1 LTATVVDSF
10 GNPVKDTTVV
20 FAVVSSSGGGF
31 ITSTNPVTTDS
42 LGKARVSYKTGS
54 FVGTNIIN
62 AKGLSSG
69 TIPGMPDMT
78 LFLINT
84 DSVNANANYIAGT
97 LEPRVVSQNQIT
109 AFKAKFVN
117 TGSFPITLGIDST
130 YILYNDGV
138 TSYKAYLDTGVS
150 KTIGVGTSQITF
162 NADTIKLGTGP
173 YPGAGHTAQIYL
185 YGSVF
190 DSAAVEYDTLRF
202 TFGPFLDTL
211 KVQSPARII
220 LDSVKIVQSLAVRGQ
235 DSIKVDYYVRNSG
248 EATAVNFVVRDSI
261 RSLGNMSTD
270 WVLLGGNKPDSIRG
284 GNSSAFTQY
293 YRIISGA
300 RLGVD
305 TLTTRIHA
313 IDFNDA
319 SQITRDSLLFI
330 DTIRVVRPAALQ
342 ITQTILDTLHNDP
355 FINRNQ
361 LLRMRSLINN
371 FGDESAQVR
380 INFASTGGGI
390 NYDTTLAG
398 TVNGNSSVWVTS
410 RYFNVMNALGVET
423 YSAFIDSAFGNISLD
438 TVSISDPVAGNLKT
452 LTVQDSA
459 KLKLDL
465 FVLGSDSSNLTV
477 SDSAVFQVY
486 VRVIN
491 LGSAPLSRDSVP
503 VRITLPSAYNYP
515 SGIGVTDS
523 IVTVYLNQTL
533 KINLR
538 SRDTTASPDS
548 ILAIFDTASVS
559 YPRDLNNSMK
569 SIVYNNRDSVFVKA
583 SKVGTLVATQ
593 LIVDSPSGATDD
605 TVSTFQQFR
614 LRAQVKGM
622 SRLSNIRAVLGLNKV
637 RFSTPDSLTQN
648 VPPSL
653 NDSAYIYW
661 TIVSNKDTVS
671 TDTFSV
677 FFVGIDTTT
686 QIVRTTL
693 VPQTRIVNVVRR
705 ADLSVNMA
713 IISPFGATDDTISAG
728 QQFTVS
734 AKVTNAGTATV
745 NSGGALSLNLSSG
758 LSIVSGAATQAFIIG
773 DSIKWTLLT
782 ATPLRAD
789 TIRVNISTPP
799 SDNNTN
805 LAAYISKRADTVRV
819 YTEPTANIFGDT
831 ITLPGKK
838 DTVSTEQIFTIQA
851 SVQQLNSLVN
861 KVATISFSNAA
872 TGLDIVSGDTLQ
884 KPIAD
889 GVTSILWS
897 VKAANSILNDERVD
911 TIYVQ
916 FTGNDKNSGNPVI
929 SQRKGIPITIQTKA
943 RLALSA
949 AVVEPYDA
957 TDKFVMPNQTF
968 ILRAKVSNTGRA
980 GISGVGSIRLDSL
993 IYSPGQIFV
1002 ATPLDTAFNTNA
1014 GDDSVKWSIV
1024 APSGSFSHPLVIRF
1038 GTLKVNDAN
1047 TGQSASEVNNS
1058 INLTISS
1065 ENKKLQVKRIQTDT
1079 SARAAAEGER
1089 IKDVIV
1095 LGLDNL
1101 NLTNS
1106 PVTGHI
1112 LARNFGFE
1120 VYEYVV
1126 GSGIQK
1132 VDNWKDLIDSIQV
1145 YRYRT
1150 NDIFGRTD
1158 LSNSDTA
1165 FVRIN
1170 GRQYRAPGSKS
1181 LANVFDG
1188 LFVRSGISDTVSF
1201 AVYVKNGVTGSNRN
1215 FSIRLA
1221 QVEAFD
1227 YDTLGYETTVPLGS
1241 LPPVDVRDDRGRRL
1255 EDIPVNDASFQTL
1268 QAAIVSTTGPNAQK
1282 FGNYPNPFGSGS
1294 KPLTKFRF
1302 IATSS
1307 GDAHIEIY
1315 TLAGNLV
1322 RKLQSNGPV
1331 APSIISTIEWDGKN
1345 MNGQKVR
1352 NGVYIAVL
1360 KAPGVKATTKVL
1372 IVR

>member
-1 LTATVVDSF
+1 SLQFTPGSGILALTSGVASFTAKDTVAKSFMQIKASESGVGTQLTSQNLSVVHNKAKRFKDTVVTVSGVTIGNIRTLTATVLDSF
-10 GNPVKDTTVV
+10 NNPVKDTTVV

-31 ITSTNPVTTDS
+31 ITSANPVTTDS
-42 LGKARVSYKTGS
+42 LGKARVSYKTGN

-62 AKGLSSG
+62 AKGLSTA

-84 DSVNANANYIAGT
+84 DSVNANANYITGT

-117 TGSFPITLGIDST
+117 TGAFPITLAIDST
-130 YILYNDGV
+130 YILYDDGV

-162 NADTIKLGTGP
+162 NADTIKLATGQ
-173 YPGAGHTAQIYL
+173 YPGAGHIAQIYL
-185 YGSVF
+185 FGSVF

-202 TFGPFLDTL
+202 TFNPVADTL
-211 KVQSPARII
+211 TVQAPA
-220 LDSVKIVQSLAVRGQ
+220 LLVMDSVKILQSLAVRGQ
-235 DSIKVDYYVRNSG
+235 DSIKVDYYVRNTG

-261 RSLGNMSTD
+261 RNLGNVTTD

-305 TLTTRIHA
+305 TLTTRIRA
-313 IDFNDA
+313 IDFNDV

-330 DTIRVVRPAALQ
+330 DTIRVVRQAALQ
-342 ITQTILDTLHNDP
+342 ITQTILDTLYNDP

-361 LLRMRSLINN
+361 LLRMRSLVNN

-380 INFASTGGGI
+380 INFASSSDSL
-390 NYDTTLAG
+390 NYDTTLVG
-398 TVNGNSSVWVTS
+398 TLAGNSSVWVTS
-410 RYFNVMNALGVET
+410 RYFNVMNATGVET

-465 FVLGSDSSNLTV
+465 FVLGADSSNLTV
-477 SDSAVFQVY
+477 SDSAVFPIY
-486 VRVIN
+486 VRVSN
-491 LGSAPLSRDSVP
+491 LGTAPLSADSVP
-503 VRITLPSAYNYP
+503 VRITLPSGFLYQSVAD
-515 SGIGVTDS
+515 TL
-523 IVTVYLNQTL
+523 VTVYLNQTR
-533 KINLR
+533 KVNLL
-538 SRDTTASPDS
+538 SQDTTVAPLS
-548 ILAIFDTASVS
+548 ILARFDSASAN
-559 YPRDLNNSMK
+559 YPRDRNNDQK
-569 SIVYNNRDSVFVKA
+569 TIVQNINDSVRVKA
-583 SKVGTLVATQ
+583 SKVGTLVASE
-593 LIVDSPSGATDD
+593 LIIVSPSGATDD
-605 TVSTFQQFR
+605 TVSTFQQFQ
-614 LRAQVKGM
+614 LRALVTDM

-648 VPPSL
+648 VSQSV
-653 NDSAYIYW
+653 NDSAYISW

-671 TDTFSV
+671 TDTFTV
-677 FFVGIDTTT
+677 FFVGVDTTT

-693 VPQTRIVNVVRR
+693 VPKTRVVNVVRR

-745 NSGGALSLNLSSG
+745 NAGGALSLNLSSG

-782 ATPLRAD
+782 STPVRRD

-799 SDNNTN
+799 LDNNTN
-805 LAAYISKRADTVRV
+805 LAAYISKAADTIRV
-819 YTEPTANIFGDT
+819 YTEPTATIFGDT

-872 TGLDIVSGDTLQ
+872 TGLDIVSGDTLR

-897 VKAANSILNDERVD
+897 VKAANSIFNDERVD

-943 RLALSA
+943 KLALSA
-949 AVVEPYDA
+949 VVVDPPDA

-993 IYSPGQIFV
+993 MYSTGQIFV
-1002 ATPLDTAFNTNA
+1002 ATPIAFDTTFNTDA

-1038 GTLKVNDAN
+1038 STLKVNDAN

-1065 ENKKLQVKRIQTDT
+1065 ENKKLQVQRIQTDT
-1079 SARAAAEGER
+1079 SSRAAAEGER
-1089 IKDVIV
+1089 IKDVMV

-1112 LARNFGFE
+1112 LTRHFGFE
-1120 VYEYVV
+1120 VYEYIV

-1158 LSNSDTA
+1158 LSNTDTA

-1181 LANVFDG
+1181 LANV
-1188 LFVRSGISDTVSF
+1188 
-1201 AVYVKNGVTGSNRN
+1201 
-1215 FSIRLA
+1215 
-1221 QVEAFD
+1221 
-1227 YDTLGYETTVPLGS
+1227 
-1241 LPPVDVRDDRGRRL
+1241 
-1255 EDIPVNDASFQTL
+1255 
-1268 QAAIVSTTGPNAQK
+1268 
-1282 FGNYPNPFGSGS
+1282 
-1294 KPLTKFRF
+1294 
-1302 IATSS
+1302 
-1307 GDAHIEIY
+1307 
-1315 TLAGNLV
+1315 
-1322 RKLQSNGPV
+1322 
-1331 APSIISTIEWDGKN
+1331 
-1345 MNGQKVR
+1345 
-1352 NGVYIAVL
+1352 
-1360 KAPGVKATTKVL
+1360 
-1372 IVR
+1372 